1 MNVLTCGIIMKIKNY
16 LLYCLVLF
24 TAIFASCKDDNTET
38 PLAEG
43 QGEVTFRFFERTV
56 YTIDDIADVARLK
69 VTINKDGKD
78 IELPVIDVMED
89 GEEMVSEVLRLDVG
103 IYTVVRYTAYN
114 NKGDQIHDVYLPM
127 SGNNKLEVKHE
138 ELASFYFPVNILEV
152 QSADMLKNKLFG
164 LCTEILG
171 PDSTLWPKTWREEN
185 DDFKTWENLEF
196 EEDGNHN
203 ILYLASIV
211 FDEKFKGMKKLPA
224 NIARFTT
231 LENVMIRDIPEFEEL
246 PIELNESNLQSIEI
260 INTSIKSLPED
271 LMIKNLYK
279 ISIIDSKLTEFPKCL
294 SNHKKLEM
302 LDLVGNEISQ
312 IPEDAFS
319 NWEKMSQLRIQRTK
333 ISSLPAN
340 TFTALY
346 RVYTFDFRW
355 NENLSSL
362 PTEVPQSHTKF
373 QGLLLDGCAFT
384 DIPEAVGKIKEL
396 RTLSMAD
403 NKLTSIDFS
412 KLGIGDNY
420 LDQLFF
426 DGNKLT
432 SFGKLES
439 DNIILLS
446 LNNCG
451 LNSIPDLSGMPELRQ
466 FSATN
471 NNITT
476 VSDNTFTANKEL
488 SVINLSGN
496 TSLTTNAKNFGVY
509 TETVNGRDNVP
520 VNLKAL
526 NLDGCT
532 SLSWTVPAHWC
543 CIEGDIMFGGNG
555 NKHLPS
561 YPVIVY
567 NRNTPGVKYEKC
579 WNTNCNFRHESN
591 GYQLNFAKEFDEIWA
606 DLHK

>member
-1 MNVLTCGIIMKIKNY
+1 MIKNY
-16 LLYCLVLF
+16 LFYCLLLF
-24 TAIFASCKDDNTET
+24 SALFVGCKDDNFDNP
-38 PLAEG
+38 PLEEG
-43 QGEVTFRFFERTV
+43 QGEITFRFFEHTV
-56 YTIDDIADVARLK
+56 YTIDDITDVARLK
-69 VTINKDGKD
+69 VTIKKDGED
-78 IELPVIDVMED
+78 ENIVLPTIDVKAD
-89 GEEMVSEVLRLDVG
+89 GEEMVSDVLRLDVG
-103 IYTVVRYTAYN
+103 NYTVIRYVAYD
-114 NKGDQIHDVYLPM
+114 NKGDQLHEMYLPD
-127 SGNNKLEVKHE
+127 SSENTFSITHDQ
-138 ELASFYFPVNILEV
+138 ATAFYFPVNVLEI

-164 LCTEILG
+164 LCIEIFG

-185 DDFKTWENLEF
+185 EDITKWENLEYD
-196 EEDGNHN
+196 EDEQ
-203 ILYLASIV
+203 YLAGIV

-231 LENVMIRDIPEFEEL
+231 LENIMIRDIPEFEEL
-246 PIELNESNLQSIEI
+246 PVELSESNLQSIEI
-260 INTSIKSLPED
+260 INTSLKSLPEN
-271 LMIKNLYK
+271 LYIKHLYK
-279 ISIIDSKLTEFPKCL
+279 ISIIDSKLTEFPTCL
-294 SNHKKLEM
+294 SNHEELEM

-312 IPEDAFS
+312 IPEDAFTKL
-319 NWEKMSQLRIQRTK
+319 EKMSQLRIQHTK

-362 PTEVPQSHTKF
+362 PTEVPSTRTKF

-384 DIPEAVGKIKEL
+384 DIPDVVANIKEL

-403 NKLTSIDFS
+403 NKLTSIDFN
-412 KLGIGDNY
+412 KLKINENPN

-432 SFGKLES
+432 SFGVPTDKNTS
-439 DNIILLS
+439 IILLS

-451 LNSIPDLSGMPELRQ
+451 LTEIPDLSKWENLCY
-466 FSATN
+466 FSAAN

-476 VSDNTFTANKEL
+476 VNEGTFVNNKKL
-488 SVINLSGN
+488 SVIDLSGN
-496 TSLTTNAKNFGVY
+496 TGLSTVPENDFGVY
-509 TETVNGRDNVP
+509 TETVNGRTEVP
-520 VNLKAL
+520 VNLKSL

-532 SLSWTVPAHWC
+532 SLTWTVPSTWC
-543 CIEGDIMFGGNG
+543 CLEGDVMFGGNG
-555 NKHLPS
+555 NKQLPD

-567 NRNTPGVKYEKC
+567 NRNAPGVTYEQC
-579 WNTNCNFRHESN
+579 WNTDCPFRHESN

>member
-1 MNVLTCGIIMKIKNY
+1 MIKNY
-16 LLYCLVLF
+16 LFYCLLLFSVLF
-24 TAIFASCKDDNTET
+24 VGCKDDNFDNA
-38 PLAEG
+38 PLEEG
-43 QGEVTFRFFERTV
+43 QGEITFRFFEHTV

-69 VTINKDGKD
+69 VTIKKDGEEEN
-78 IELPVIDVMED
+78 IVLPTIDVKAE
-89 GEEMVSEVLRLDVG
+89 GEEMVSDVLRLDVG
-103 IYTVVRYTAYN
+103 NYTVIRYVAYD
-114 NKGDQIHDVYLPM
+114 NKGDQLHDMYLPD
-127 SGNNKLEVKHE
+127 SSDNTFSITHDE
-138 ELASFYFPVNILEV
+138 ATAFYFPVNILEV

-231 LENVMIRDIPEFEEL
+231 LENIMIRDIPEFEEL

-260 INTSIKSLPED
+260 INTSLSSLPEN
-271 LMIKNLYK
+271 LKIKHLYK
-279 ISIIDSKLTEFPKCL
+279 ISIIDSKMKEFPTCL
-294 SNHKKLEM
+294 SNHENLEM

-312 IPEDAFS
+312 IPEDAFT
-319 NWEKMSQLRIQRTK
+319 NWSKMSQLRIQRTK

-362 PTEVPQSHTKF
+362 PTEVPQEHTKF

-412 KLGIGDNY
+412 KLKIGENY

-426 DGNKLT
+426 DNNNLT
-432 SFGKLES
+432 SFGVLDS

-451 LNSIPDLSGMPELRQ
+451 LTEIPDLTNLENLRY
-466 FSATN
+466 FSAAN
-471 NNITT
+471 NNIRT
-476 VSDNTFTANKEL
+476 VNEDAFKKNEKL
-488 SVINLSGN
+488 SVIDLSGN
-496 TSLTTNAKNFGVY
+496 AELTTVPTDDFGVY
-509 TETVNGRDNVP
+509 TVTVDGRTNVP
-520 VNLKAL
+520 VNFKAL

-532 SLSWTVPAHWC
+532 SLNWEVPSSWC
-543 CIEGDIMFGGNG
+543 CLEGDIMFGGNG
-555 NKHLPS
+555 DKQLPD

-567 NRNTPGVKYEKC
+567 NRNAPGVTYSKC
-579 WNTNCNFRHESN
+579 WNENCPFRHESN
-591 GYQLNFAKEFDEIWA
+591 GHYQINFAKEFDEIWA

>member
-1 MNVLTCGIIMKIKNY
+1 M
-16 LLYCLVLF
+16 VLF
-24 TAIFASCKDDNTET
+24 TAFFASCKDDNTEI

-56 YTIDDIADVARLK
+56 YTIDDIKDVARLK

-78 IELPVIDVMED
+78 IVLPTVDVRAD

-103 IYTVVRYTAYN
+103 VYTVVRYTAYN

-127 SGNNKLEVKHE
+127 TGNNKLEVKHE
-138 ELASFYFPVNILEV
+138 ELTSFYFPVNILEV

-196 EEDGNHN
+196 EEDNNHN

-260 INTSIKSLPED
+260 INTSLSSLPEN
-271 LMIKNLYK
+271 LKIKNLYK
-279 ISIIDSKLTEFPKCL
+279 ISIIDSKLTEFPTCL
-294 SNHKKLEM
+294 SNHEKLEM

-312 IPEDAFS
+312 IPEDAFTKWS
-319 NWEKMSQLRIQRTK
+319 KMSQLRIQRTK

-362 PTEVPQSHTKF
+362 PTEVPQKENTKF

-384 DIPEAVGKIKEL
+384 DIPDVVGNIREL

-412 KLGIGDNY
+412 KLKIGDNY

-426 DGNKLT
+426 DNNNLT
-432 SFGKLES
+432 SFNVPAEIKEKNS
-439 DNIILLS
+439 IILLS

-451 LNSIPDLSGMPELRQ
+451 LTAIPDLTNLEKLCY
-466 FSATN
+466 FSAAN

-476 VSDNTFTANKEL
+476 VNEGAFKKNEKL
-488 SVINLSGN
+488 SVIDLSGN
-496 TSLTTNAKNFGVY
+496 TGLSTVPANDFGVY
-509 TETVNGRDNVP
+509 TATVNEGLPNSRTNVP
-520 VNLKAL
+520 VNLKSL

-532 SLSWTVPAHWC
+532 SLEWTVPSSWC
-543 CIEGDIMFGGNG
+543 CLEGDIMFGGNG
-555 NKHLPS
+555 DKQLPD

-567 NRNTPGVKYEKC
+567 NRDAPGVTYAKC
-579 WNTNCNFRHESN
+579 WNDDCPFRHESD
-591 GYQLNFAKEFDEIWA
+591 GHYQLDFAKEFDEIWA

>member
-1 MNVLTCGIIMKIKNY
+1 MIKNY
-16 LLYCLVLF
+16 LFYCLLLF
-24 TAIFASCKDDNTET
+24 SALFVGCKDDNFDNP
-38 PLAEG
+38 PLEEG
-43 QGEVTFRFFERTV
+43 QGEITFRFFEHTV
-56 YTIDDIADVARLK
+56 YTIDDITDVARLK
-69 VTINKDGKD
+69 VTIKKDGED
-78 IELPVIDVMED
+78 ENIVLPTIDVKAD
-89 GEEMVSEVLRLDVG
+89 GEEMVSDVLRLDVG
-103 IYTVVRYTAYN
+103 NYTVIRYVAYD
-114 NKGDQIHDVYLPM
+114 NKGDQLHEMYLPD
-127 SGNNKLEVKHE
+127 SSENTFSITHDQ
-138 ELASFYFPVNILEV
+138 ATAFYFPVNVLEI

-164 LCTEILG
+164 LCIEIFG

-185 DDFKTWENLEF
+185 EDITKWENLEYD
-196 EEDGNHN
+196 EDEQ
-203 ILYLASIV
+203 YLAGIV

-231 LENVMIRDIPEFEEL
+231 LENIMIRDIPEFEEL
-246 PIELNESNLQSIEI
+246 PVELSESNLQSIEI
-260 INTSIKSLPED
+260 INTSLKSLPEN
-271 LMIKNLYK
+271 LYIKHLYK
-279 ISIIDSKLTEFPKCL
+279 ISIIDSKLTEFPTCL
-294 SNHKKLEM
+294 SNHEELEM

-312 IPEDAFS
+312 IPEDAFTKL
-319 NWEKMSQLRIQRTK
+319 EKMSQLRIQHTK

-362 PTEVPQSHTKF
+362 PTEVPSTRTKF

-384 DIPEAVGKIKEL
+384 DIPDVVANIKEL

-403 NKLTSIDFS
+403 NKLTSIDFN
-412 KLGIGDNY
+412 KLKINENPN

-432 SFGKLES
+432 SFGVPTDKNTS
-439 DNIILLS
+439 IILLS

-451 LNSIPDLSGMPELRQ
+451 LTEIPDLSKWENLCY
-466 FSATN
+466 FSAAN

-476 VSDNTFTANKEL
+476 VDEGTFENNKKL
-488 SVINLSGN
+488 SVIDLSGN
-496 TSLTTNAKNFGVY
+496 TGLSTVPENDFGVY
-509 TETVNGRDNVP
+509 TKTVNDRTKVP
-520 VNLKAL
+520 VNLKSL

-532 SLSWTVPAHWC
+532 SLEWTVPSNWC
-543 CIEGDIMFGGNG
+543 CLEGDVMFGGNG
-555 NKHLPS
+555 DKQLPD

-567 NRNTPGVKYEKC
+567 NRNAPGVTYEQC
-579 WNTNCNFRHESN
+579 WNTDCPFRHESN

>member
-1 MNVLTCGIIMKIKNY
+1 MIKNY
-16 LLYCLVLF
+16 LFYCLLLF
-24 TAIFASCKDDNTET
+24 SALFVGCKDDNFDNP
-38 PLAEG
+38 PLEEG
-43 QGEVTFRFFERTV
+43 QGEITFRFFEHTV
-56 YTIDDIADVARLK
+56 YTIDDITDVARLK
-69 VTINKDGKD
+69 VTIKKDGED
-78 IELPVIDVMED
+78 ENIVLPTIDVKAD
-89 GEEMVSEVLRLDVG
+89 GEEMVSDVLRLDVG
-103 IYTVVRYTAYN
+103 NYTVIRYVAYD
-114 NKGDQIHDVYLPM
+114 NKGDQLHEMYLPD
-127 SGNNKLEVKHE
+127 SSENTFSITHDQ
-138 ELASFYFPVNILEV
+138 ATAFYFPVNVLEI

-164 LCTEILG
+164 LCIEIFG

-185 DDFKTWENLEF
+185 EDITKWENLEYD
-196 EEDGNHN
+196 EDEQ
-203 ILYLASIV
+203 YLAGIV

-231 LENVMIRDIPEFEEL
+231 LENIMIRDIPEFEEL
-246 PIELNESNLQSIEI
+246 PVELSESNLQSIEI
-260 INTSIKSLPED
+260 INTSLKSLPEN
-271 LMIKNLYK
+271 LYIKHLYK
-279 ISIIDSKLTEFPKCL
+279 ISIIDSKLTEFPTCL
-294 SNHKKLEM
+294 SNHEELEM

-312 IPEDAFS
+312 IPEDAFTKL
-319 NWEKMSQLRIQRTK
+319 EKMSQLRIQHTK

-362 PTEVPQSHTKF
+362 PTEVPSTRTKF

-384 DIPEAVGKIKEL
+384 DIPDVVANIKEL

-403 NKLTSIDFS
+403 NKLTSIDFN
-412 KLGIGDNY
+412 KLKINENPN

-432 SFGKLES
+432 SFGVPTDENTS
-439 DNIILLS
+439 IILLS

-451 LNSIPDLSGMPELRQ
+451 LTEIPDLSKWENLCY
-466 FSATN
+466 FSAAN

-476 VSDNTFTANKEL
+476 VNEGTFENNKKL
-488 SVINLSGN
+488 SVIDLSGN
-496 TSLTTNAKNFGVY
+496 TGLSTVPKNDFGVY
-509 TETVNGRDNVP
+509 TETVNDRTKVP
-520 VNLKAL
+520 VNLKSL

-532 SLSWTVPAHWC
+532 SLEWTVPSNWC
-543 CIEGDIMFGGNG
+543 CLEGDVMFGGNG
-555 NKHLPS
+555 DKQLPD

-567 NRNTPGVKYEKC
+567 NRNAPGVTYEQC
-579 WNTNCNFRHESN
+579 WNTDCPFRHESN

>member
-1 MNVLTCGIIMKIKNY
+1 MIKNY
-16 LLYCLVLF
+16 LFYCLLLF
-24 TAIFASCKDDNTET
+24 SALFVGCKDDNFDNP
-38 PLAEG
+38 PLEEG
-43 QGEVTFRFFERTV
+43 QGEITFRFFEHTV
-56 YTIDDIADVARLK
+56 YTIDDITDVARLK
-69 VTINKDGKD
+69 VTIKKDGED
-78 IELPVIDVMED
+78 ENIVLPTIDVKAD
-89 GEEMVSEVLRLDVG
+89 GEEMVSDVLRLDVG
-103 IYTVVRYTAYN
+103 NYTVIRYVAYD
-114 NKGDQIHDVYLPM
+114 NKGDQLHEMYLPD
-127 SGNNKLEVKHE
+127 SSENTFSITHDQ
-138 ELASFYFPVNILEV
+138 ATAFYFPVNVLEI

-164 LCTEILG
+164 LCIEIFG

-185 DDFKTWENLEF
+185 EDITKWENLEYD
-196 EEDGNHN
+196 EDEQ
-203 ILYLASIV
+203 YLAGIV

-231 LENVMIRDIPEFEEL
+231 LENIMIRDIPEFEEL
-246 PIELNESNLQSIEI
+246 PVELSESNLQSIEI
-260 INTSIKSLPED
+260 INTSLKSLPEN
-271 LMIKNLYK
+271 LYIKHLYK
-279 ISIIDSKLTEFPKCL
+279 ISIIDSKLTEFPTCL
-294 SNHKKLEM
+294 SNHEELEM

-312 IPEDAFS
+312 IPEDAFTKL
-319 NWEKMSQLRIQRTK
+319 EKMSQLRIQHTK

-362 PTEVPQSHTKF
+362 PTEVPSTRTKF

-384 DIPEAVGKIKEL
+384 DIPDVVANIKEL

-403 NKLTSIDFS
+403 NKLTSIDFN
-412 KLGIGDNY
+412 KLKINENPN

-432 SFGKLES
+432 SFGVPTDENTS
-439 DNIILLS
+439 IILLS

-451 LNSIPDLSGMPELRQ
+451 LTEIPDLSKWENLCY
-466 FSATN
+466 FSAAN

-476 VSDNTFTANKEL
+476 VNEGTFENNKKL
-488 SVINLSGN
+488 SVIDLSGN
-496 TSLTTNAKNFGVY
+496 TGLSTVPKNDFGVY
-509 TETVNGRDNVP
+509 TETVNGRTEVP
-520 VNLKAL
+520 VNLKSL

-532 SLSWTVPAHWC
+532 SLEWTVPSNWC
-543 CIEGDIMFGGNG
+543 CLEGDVMFGGNG
-555 NKHLPS
+555 DKQLPD

-567 NRNTPGVKYEKC
+567 NRNAPGVTYEQC
-579 WNTNCNFRHESN
+579 WNTDCPFRHESN